1 MKARLHALQPV
12 KAEIIAAWIKDLD
25 HDEFAVRER
34 ASHGLEDLGE
44 LAEPALR
51 QALTQQPKLEAR
63 RRIDKLLSNLSDN
76 PSPER
81 LRGLRAMEV
90 LENIGTSEARVLLKE
105 LSGGVPEARLTRE
118 ARASLERL
126 QQHASPEP
134 WSPPTYQPTPEG
146 ERVLGTTP
154 TTRKDPY
161 GGFLPSGAVAR
172 LGPVD
177 PEKKTLLT
185 GLSFSPDGKWLMIGN
200 GTSVVRLWNK
210 AEGKPFREFR
220 VDSGNLDHAT
230 LSPDGKLLA
239 AATRQGSRELFW
251 CLWDVA
257 SGRELRRVP
266 VRDAVSALCFT
277 PDGKQMLIGTNDR
290 KGRLL
295 DVVTGTE
302 LRTFEGTEEAIW
314 CMAISPDGKLVAI
327 GERSAVRV
335 WDMATGRLLR
345 PLGSGKPYDSG
356 GFSLTFS
363 PDGLLLAT
371 GENGCIRFWEAGTG
385 KEVFRVVE
393 PAMGGVFDGA
403 FSPDGRTLATS
414 SWDGQVRLWELATG
428 QIRCTF
434 KGHTD
439 RLFRVAFSRDGREV
453 ASGGVEGS
461 VLVWDCT
468 GQSSKD
474 RTAFASSE
482 LAALWDIL
490 GYGKVETAYQAKW
503 KFVAAGQQ
511 TITFMGKTLR
521 PIPKDSTSALKEAIA
536 NLEGKHPELRDAAM
550 NELDCHGSLAEPALR
565 EGLTDDRSPEAR
577 ARIEYLLEKQKS
589 NFPSGGLLRSLR
601 AIEVLEQIGT
611 PQARQLLESIAA
623 GHPQA
628 ALTREA
634 KASVQR
640 MAK

>member
-1 MKARLHALQPV
+1 
-12 KAEIIAAWIKDLD
+12 
-25 HDEFAVRER
+25 
-34 ASHGLEDLGE
+34 
-44 LAEPALR
+44 
-51 QALTQQPKLEAR
+51 
-63 RRIDKLLSNLSDN
+63 
-76 PSPER
+76 
-81 LRGLRAMEV
+81 
-90 LENIGTSEARVLLKE
+90 
-105 LSGGVPEARLTRE
+105 
-118 ARASLERL
+118 
-126 QQHASPEP
+126 
-134 WSPPTYQPTPEG
+134 
-146 ERVLGTTP
+146 
-154 TTRKDPY
+154 
-161 GGFLPSGAVAR
+161 
-172 LGPVD
+172 
-177 PEKKTLLT
+177 
-185 GLSFSPDGKWLMIGN
+185 
-200 GTSVVRLWNK
+200 
-210 AEGKPFREFR
+210 
-220 VDSGNLDHAT
+220 
-230 LSPDGKLLA
+230 
-239 AATRQGSRELFW
+239 
-251 CLWDVA
+251 
-257 SGRELRRVP
+257 
-266 VRDAVSALCFT
+266 
-277 PDGKQMLIGTNDR
+277 
-290 KGRLL
+290 
-295 DVVTGTE
+295 
-302 LRTFEGTEEAIW
+302 
-314 CMAISPDGKLVAI
+314 
-327 GERSAVRV
+327 
-335 WDMATGRLLR
+335 MATGRLLR

-356 GFSLTFS
+356 GFSLAFS
-363 PDGLLLAT
+363 PDGHVLAT

-385 KEVFRVVE
+385 KEAFRLVE

-474 RTAFASSE
+474 RTALTASE

-511 TITFMGKTLR
+511 TITFMEKTLR

-589 NFPSGGLLRSLR
+589 DFPSGGLLRSLR

-628 ALTREA
+628 ALTQEA